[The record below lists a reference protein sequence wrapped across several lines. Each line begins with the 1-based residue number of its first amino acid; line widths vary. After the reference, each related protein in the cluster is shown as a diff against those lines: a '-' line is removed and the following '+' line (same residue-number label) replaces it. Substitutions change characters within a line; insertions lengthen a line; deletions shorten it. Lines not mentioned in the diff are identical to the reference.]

1 MKRLL
6 LPLLAAIA
14 LPTAVNA
21 EKFDITCFWKLEN
34 YNRPGEA
41 VQRFIID
48 TELDKGSLSSYD
60 KGADGKKEFLDEKMV
75 EFINSPMQIEVIYDQ
90 GYSILFDS
98 RFGISYVFDKKDISS
113 PIVTNIVKKI
123 VVGMIQITKLD
134 IAILIV
140 KKRLS
145 SFLNETLTTC

>member
-21 EKFDITCFWKLEN
+21 EKFDITCFWKLED

-48 TELDKGSLSSYD
+48 TESDKGTLSSYD
-60 KGADGKKEFLDEKMV
+60 KGADGKKEFLDEKALKY
-75 EFINSPMQIEVIYDQ
+75 ESPSFI
-90 GYSILFDS
+90 
-98 RFGISYVFDKKDISS
+98 
-113 PIVTNIVKKI
+113 
-123 VVGMIQITKLD
+123 
-134 IAILIV
+134 
-140 KKRLS
+140 
-145 SFLNETLTTC
+145 